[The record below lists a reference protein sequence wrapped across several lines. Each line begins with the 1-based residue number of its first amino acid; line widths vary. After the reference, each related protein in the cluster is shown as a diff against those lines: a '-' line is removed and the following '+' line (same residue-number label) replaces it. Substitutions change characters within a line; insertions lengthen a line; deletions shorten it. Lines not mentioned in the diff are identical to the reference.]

1 MKARGLLVL
10 AAAAT
15 AGLVSGCRNP
25 FDPTADIRFRR
36 FQANSGYI
44 ATINADPTNVTNII
58 NQSWQDFYNVRM
70 EIAVYS
76 SVPVS
81 WTSYTVVYRQVAAQV
96 KECGLP
102 PGSPICSLGGAG
114 GRRFPIRRHTRGL
127 LSNASVPLNPNQ
139 TILLR
144 PFPEEFLQYISGNGE
159 AVSGGIDV
167 DITIQ
172 GEDHNGHDI
181 EVSGTLHVEVYN

>member
-1 MKARGLLVL
+1 MNARRFLVL
-10 AAAAT
+10 LAATT

-36 FQANSGYI
+36 FYANSGYI
-44 ATINADPTNVTNII
+44 STINADPTNVTNII
-58 NQSWQDFYNVRM
+58 NSKWDGFYGVSM
-70 EIAVYS
+70 EIAVYA
-76 SVPVS
+76 SVPVT

-96 KECGLP
+96 SQCGLP
-102 PGSPICSLGGAG
+102 PGAPICSIGGAG
-114 GRRFPIRRHTRGL
+114 GRRFLIRRHTRGIVTNDL
-127 LSNASVPLNPNQ
+127 VPM
-139 TILLR
+139 TDTVALR
-144 PFPEEFLQYISGNGE
+144 PFSEEFLRYISGNGE

-172 GEDHNGHDI
+172 GEDHNGHDV

>member
-1 MKARGLLVL
+1 MTYRRLLVL
-10 AAAAT
+10 VAAAV
-15 AGLVSGCRNP
+15 AGLVAGCRNP

-58 NQSWQDFYNVRM
+58 NSKWDSFYSVTM
-70 EIAVYS
+70 EISLYS

-81 WTSYTVVYRQVAAQV
+81 WRNYTVVYRQVAEQVAQ
-96 KECGLP
+96 CGLP

-114 GRRFPIRRHTRGL
+114 GRRFPMRVHSRGL
-127 LSNASVPLNPNQ
+127 LSNDSVPVTD
-139 TILLR
+139 TISLR
-144 PFPEEFLQYISGNGE
+144 PFSEEFLKYVSGNGE

-167 DITIQ
+167 DITVQ
-172 GEDHNGHDI
+172 GEDHNGHDV